1 MTQFAT
7 VFGIIYLRPRATI
20 GYGAPFWQFVGV
32 DAWWMTNTAFTTA
45 YLGWRANLPWLDVQ
59 IGGRKV
65 YPFNRR
71 LLPIRRSH
79 NGDDLAFGDGDVR
92 SEYHAIDFETLITLP
107 LLHGGVFNANQAV
120 WVDAPRDRHLYEE
133 SLRVIMQPPF
143 MLGTRTGYVY
153 GFGASQDLKA
163 GIMVEW
169 LITPHREKNAVRV
182 GPVALY
188 TFSRHFDAQ
197 FAFSPNVYG
206 PDELGLFHGTYALL
220 GLQHRYAV
228 RFESERA
235 P

>member
-1 MTQFAT
+1 
-7 VFGIIYLRPRATI
+7 
-20 GYGAPFWQFVGV
+20 
-32 DAWWMTNTAFTTA
+32 
-45 YLGWRANLPWLDVQ
+45 
-59 IGGRKV
+59 
-65 YPFNRR
+65 
-71 LLPIRRSH
+71 
-79 NGDDLAFGDGDVR
+79 
-92 SEYHAIDFETLITLP
+92 
-107 LLHGGVFNANQAV
+107 
-120 WVDAPRDRHLYEE
+120 
-133 SLRVIMQPPF
+133 

-163 GIMVEW
+163 GIMIEW
-169 LITPHREKNAVRV
+169 LITPDRVKNAVRV

-188 TFSRHFDAQ
+188 TISKNFDAQ